1 MSEPK
6 IKVPDEFRKFFNQK
20 AISKRIAKSHDLA
33 WKQNSSEHNGI
44 RNDLIALAAQVLEEF
59 ESDNSDVL

>member
-6 IKVPDEFRKFFNQK
+6 TTLPEDFCKFFNQK
-20 AISKRIAKSHDLA
+20 ATSKKIAKSHDLA
-33 WKQNSSEHNGI
+33 WKQNSSEHNGV

-59 ESDNSDVL
+59 ESNNSDVL